1 MQDFQILKFSFYL
14 FFKKANLGVFF
25 YYFFMQTF
33 AREKC
38 NFHVKYIDKYRFFAV
53 SLPQQVAR
61 ATASAEESATCIR

>member
-1 MQDFQILKFSFYL
+1 MLKSCFYL

-38 NFHVKYIDKYRFFAV
+38 NFLVNCIDIYRFLAV

-61 ATASAEESATCIR
+61 ATASAEELVT